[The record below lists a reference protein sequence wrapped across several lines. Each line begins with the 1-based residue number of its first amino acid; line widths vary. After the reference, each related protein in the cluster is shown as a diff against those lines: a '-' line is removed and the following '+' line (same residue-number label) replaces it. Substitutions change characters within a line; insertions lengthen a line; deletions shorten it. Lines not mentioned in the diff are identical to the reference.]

1 MSLPEIRSEAFGLAV
16 LRSERT
22 RIVAMLVFLALMFLV
37 PVVRALTTRDEAL
50 MRFLPAAFGLVAGFG
65 LYELIMLTLVRRR
78 LRSETD
84 FPPWTW
90 VLNVFVETLLPS
102 VVLIVLT
109 YAEFMGP
116 YRALVAPATYIY
128 FFFIILATLR
138 LSPALCRL
146 TGVFSAVGYLLVTAF
161 TYWRFPDHPSREAI
175 FGVPLYCTFGLLFLI
190 GGFIAGAVAGQIRR
204 HVLAALKEAE
214 AKLKIERDLSIARNI
229 QQGLLPAEQPDIAG
243 FELAGWSQPAD
254 QTGGDYYDWQ
264 TLPDGRIAISLA
276 DVTGHG
282 IGPALVTAVCRAYAR
297 ASFPSGTDL
306 GTLMDRINNLLVED
320 LPPDRFVTF
329 VVGILDPAKARVQ
342 VLSAGHGPLFVYKA
356 GEGTLLDYR
365 AHGIPFGVAD
375 GFEYGSPQEIDFE
388 PGDMLILVT
397 DGFFE
402 WANAGGEEFGIERL
416 GATIREAKDLP
427 PAEIIEK
434 LYAA

>member
-1 MSLPEIRSEAFGLAV
+1 
-16 LRSERT
+16 
-22 RIVAMLVFLALMFLV
+22 
-37 PVVRALTTRDEAL
+37 
-50 MRFLPAAFGLVAGFG
+50 
-65 LYELIMLTLVRRR
+65 
-78 LRSETD
+78 
-84 FPPWTW
+84 
-90 VLNVFVETLLPS
+90 
-102 VVLIVLT
+102 
-109 YAEFMGP
+109 
-116 YRALVAPATYIY
+116 
-128 FFFIILATLR
+128 LR
-138 LSPALCRL
+138 LSPGLCRL
-146 TGVFSAVGYLLVTAF
+146 TGLFSAVGYLLVTAF

-175 FGVPLYCTFGLLFLI
+175 FGLQIYATYGFLFLV
-190 GGFIAGAVAGQIRR
+190 GGFIAGAVAGQIRK

-214 AKLKIERDLSIARNI
+214 AKLKIERMERDLNIARNI
-229 QQGLLPAEQPDIAG
+229 QQGLLPAELPDIEG

-264 TLPDGRIAISLA
+264 KLPDGRVAISLA

-297 ASFPSGTDL
+297 ASFPSGTEL
-306 GTLMDRINNLLVED
+306 GTLMDRINDLLVED

-329 VVGILDPAKARVQ
+329 AVGILDPAKARVQ
-342 VLSAGHGPLFVYKA
+342 ILSAGHGPLFVYKA
-356 GEGTLLDYR
+356 AEGKLLDYR

-375 GFEYGSPQEIDFE
+375 GFEYGSPQEVDLE

-402 WANAGGEEFGIERL
+402 WANASGEEFGIERL

-434 LYAA
+434 LYAAVTGFVGEVAQADDLTAVVLKRSANDQ